1 MVNKSVKNRIKMKKN
16 GGMKRRSQ
24 GLGHNRTKWGSD
36 RRKRKT
42 SEKVLDMKDKKV
54 RQLINQ

>member
-1 MVNKSVKNRIKMKKN
+1 MINKSVKNRIKMKKR
-16 GGMKRRSQ
+16 GGLKRRSQ

-42 SEKVLDMKDKKV
+42 SEKELCLKDKKIK
-54 RQLINQ
+54 QLLNQ